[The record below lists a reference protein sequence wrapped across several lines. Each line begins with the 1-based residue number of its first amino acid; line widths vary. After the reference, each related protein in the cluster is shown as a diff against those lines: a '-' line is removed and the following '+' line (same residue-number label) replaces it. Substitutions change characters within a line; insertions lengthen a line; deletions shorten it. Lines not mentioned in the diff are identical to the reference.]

1 MFFSKTLISI
11 IAMKAKTIITL
22 IQTKQKTL
30 LQGHGIWTVNLRILQ
45 RNACQGAPKLT
56 TIKII

>member
-1 MFFSKTLISI
+1 
-11 IAMKAKTIITL
+11 MKAKTIITL

-30 LQGHGIWTVNLRILQ
+30 LQGHGIWTVNLQILQ